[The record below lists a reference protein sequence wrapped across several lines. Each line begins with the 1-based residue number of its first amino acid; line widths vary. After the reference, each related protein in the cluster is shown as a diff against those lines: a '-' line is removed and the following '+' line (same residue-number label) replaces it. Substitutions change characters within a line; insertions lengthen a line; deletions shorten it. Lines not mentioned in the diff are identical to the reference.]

1 MKLGYVYYSEY
12 EKKNSSGTQI
22 INTVNAL
29 SELGCKSTLFATP
42 AIYEYANYH
51 DLPVKGKIAV
61 HTPSIGM
68 ETIDRAYYYFLS
80 LGRALASGLD
90 VIYTRDI
97 SFLRFL
103 RPIPDRLYPEI
114 IYEAHSA
121 YYQLNEMTE
130 LDEYQRLQQ
139 ADQIITI
146 SSGIKKD
153 IEKIGVKVDEVVWDA
168 ANSDYIPTISKQTLR
183 QKLGM
188 PQEQYVFV
196 YTGSLYSSK
205 YDIEGLINAFNALP
219 QSLNA
224 SLFIVGGNEKNVDK
238 YRKYIASLGASGTIH
253 LTGHVSQREV
263 FRYLKAAD
271 IGIVTQQESDIR
283 SRKYT
288 SPLKLF
294 EYLLS
299 GLIVVATKVPSIME
313 VANKEPRIL
322 GYNPNDPDSLKST
335 LETATKEH
343 QSLQTESFAQQYS
356 YQNRAKNILTVIDQS
371 SSKS

>member
-1 MKLGYVYYSEY
+1 
-12 EKKNSSGTQI
+12 
-22 INTVNAL
+22 
-29 SELGCKSTLFATP
+29 
-42 AIYEYANYH
+42 
-51 DLPVKGKIAV
+51 
-61 HTPSIGM
+61 
-68 ETIDRAYYYFLS
+68 
-80 LGRALASGLD
+80 
-90 VIYTRDI
+90 
-97 SFLRFL
+97 
-103 RPIPDRLYPEI
+103 
-114 IYEAHSA
+114 
-121 YYQLNEMTE
+121 
-130 LDEYQRLQQ
+130 
-139 ADQIITI
+139 
-146 SSGIKKD
+146 
-153 IEKIGVKVDEVVWDA
+153 
-168 ANSDYIPTISKQTLR
+168 
-183 QKLGM
+183 M

>member
-121 YYQLNEMTE
+121 YYQLGELTE
-130 LDEYQRLQQ
+130 FDEYQRLHQ
-139 ADQIITI
+139 ADQIVTI
-146 SSGIKKD
+146 SNGIKKD
-153 IEKIGVKVDEVVWDA
+153 IEKIGVKVDKVVWDA
-168 ANSDYIPTISKQTLR
+168 ASSEYIPDKSKQTLQR
-183 QKLGM
+183 ELGI
-188 PQEQYVFV
+188 PQSQCVFV

-205 YDIEGLINAFNALP
+205 YDIEGLINAFNNLP
-219 QSLNA
+219 QSLDA
-224 SLFIVGGNEKNVDK
+224 SLFIVGGDERNVDK
-238 YRKYIASLGASGTIH
+238 YRKYVTSLGASETIH

-263 FRYLKAAD
+263 FKYLKAAD
-271 IGIVTQQESDIR
+271 IGVVTQQPNDIR
-283 SRKYT
+283 ARKYT

-299 GLIVVATKVPSIME
+299 GLTVVATRVPSIVE
-313 VANKEPRIL
+313 VADREPRIL
-322 GYNPNDPDSLKST
+322 TYNPNHPDSLKST
-335 LETATKEH
+335 LEIAMKEH
-343 QSLQTESFAQQYS
+343 KLPQTDSFGQQYN
-356 YQNRAKNILTVIDQS
+356 YQNRAKNIFHLLTNPNLD
-371 SSKS
+371 